1 MHTVCQGDN
10 RPGSGP
16 SPWGS
21 SSWDQPASLPPLW
34 PLGPAQNRVLPT
46 PPASC
51 PAHGLPIVLGGYRTG
66 RELPRLTPRERGAPH
81 PLSSGAATL
90 GRALEPLP
98 HRPHLQASG
107 AAAPAPLT
115 SARVSL
121 TTSSPQGGAQRGF
134 PGGKAEARDLKAGDP
149 GKRCR
154 EARRR
159 ADTQSVAEQ
168 GPSGDRGLG
177 ERVASRG
184 TPRDARCPPVS
195 PRAGAGSRACA
206 QRPLRPPP
214 GAQSAQVEAGAP
226 RRAGT
231 GTAPAGASRSF

>member
-1 MHTVCQGDN
+1 MNGLRCSPQMHTVSQGDI

-66 RELPRLTPRERGAPH
+66 RELPGLTPRERGAPH

-121 TTSSPQGGAQRGF
+121 TTSSPQGGAQRG
-134 PGGKAEARDLKAGDP
+134 
-149 GKRCR
+149 KRCR
-154 EARRR
+154 EAGKWDGARRR

-177 ERVASRG
+177 ERVAFRG
-184 TPRDARCPPVS
+184 TPRDAHAHS
-195 PRAGAGSRACA
+195 D
-206 QRPLRPPP
+206 L
-214 GAQSAQVEAGAP
+214 SARRQV
-226 RRAGT
+226 RRA
-231 GTAPAGASRSF
+231 RR